1 MAQENTYFT
10 RKYQLKSMVD
20 QVVRLP
26 KGGVIQNWNGDLSQY
41 NWKAQAEYAAR
52 SAESMNW
59 T

>member
-1 MAQENTYFT
+1 
-10 RKYQLKSMVD
+10 MVD

-41 NWKAQAEYAAR
+41 NWKAQAEYAGTFGGGR
-52 SAESMNW
+52 SNW